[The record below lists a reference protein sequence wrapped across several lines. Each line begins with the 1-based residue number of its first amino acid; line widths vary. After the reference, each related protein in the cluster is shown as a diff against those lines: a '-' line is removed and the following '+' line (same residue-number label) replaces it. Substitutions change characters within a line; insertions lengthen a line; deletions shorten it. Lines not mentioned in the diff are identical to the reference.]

1 MTTITD
7 PLVRDSAA
15 GAARGRWLMLIV
27 LLAGQFMALLDVT
40 IVNVA
45 MPTIGRSLHAS
56 GAELQLV
63 VAGYTVSY
71 AMMLITGARM
81 GDLYGRR
88 RMFLAGV
95 AVFTLA
101 SLACGLAPG
110 IGILIAARFVQGA
123 GAAAMMPQIMS
134 VIQVRFDG
142 AARARALSA
151 YTAVLSSGFV
161 AGQVVGGVLVTAN
174 LFGQTWRPV
183 FLVNVP
189 IGLAVLAAVPR
200 VVPRDEPGQ
209 RRRQLDLPGL
219 GVAVPAVFLVVLP
232 LMLGHQEDWPGWVF
246 ACLAAGLALAVAFV
260 LVERRIANRGG
271 DPLLNLAVLRAPG
284 LVPGLAA
291 VAVIMITYGGF
302 LFSFALHLQA
312 GLGDSALRAGLT
324 FAPCALVFGFC
335 GYFWR
340 RLPSRSHH
348 LLAPAGCLVAAGG
361 YLAVGLVLRSGSP
374 GGLALQAAMVV
385 TGASLALAFSPLV
398 THALVRVPL
407 HHAADASGLLT
418 TTIQLGQAIGVATFG
433 SLYLTLDAGRGRAV
447 GAVAG
452 SGSVSG
458 HALAVT
464 LVWLA
469 AVVAFGVAAGVPLAR
484 TVAAARR

>member
-1 MTTITD
+1 MTTTFGTA
-7 PLVRDSAA
+7 VRDPAT
-15 GAARGRWLMLIV
+15 AARGRWLMLIV

-45 MPTIGRSLHAS
+45 MPTIGQSLHAS

-95 AVFTLA
+95 ALFTMA
-101 SLACGLAPG
+101 SLVCGIAPG
-110 IGILIAARFVQGA
+110 IGVLIAARFVQGV

-134 VIQVRFDG
+134 VIQVRFEG

-161 AGQVVGGVLVTAN
+161 AGQVIGGVLVTAN
-174 LFGQTWRPV
+174 LFGQAWRPV

-189 IGLAVLAAVPR
+189 IGLTVLALVPR
-200 VVPRDEPGQ
+200 VMPRDQPGRGSSG
-209 RRRQLDLPGL
+209 RRLDIAGL
-219 GVAVPAVFLVVLP
+219 AIAVPAVFLVVLP
-232 LMLGHQEDWPGWVF
+232 LMLGHQENWPAWVF
-246 ACLAAGLALAVAFV
+246 ACIALGLVLSAVFV
-260 LVERRIANRGG
+260 GLERRLMSRGG

-291 VAVIMITYGGF
+291 VAVLMITYGGF

-324 FAPCALVFGFC
+324 FAPCALVFGVC

-340 RLPSRSHH
+340 RLPASWHH
-348 LLAPAGCLVAAGG
+348 LLAPAGCLVAVGG
-361 YLAVGLVLRSGSP
+361 YLAVASVLRSGGP
-374 GGLALQAAMVV
+374 GGVLLQVGLVV
-385 TGASLALAFSPLV
+385 TGAALALGFSPLV
-398 THALVRVPL
+398 THALVRVPVRQ
-407 HHAADASGLLT
+407 AADASGLLT
-418 TTIQLGQAIGVATFG
+418 TTIQLGQAVGVATFG
-433 SLYLTLDAGRGRAV
+433 SLFLTLDAGQA
-447 GAVAG
+447 AAT
-452 SGSVSG
+452 SAVSG

-464 LVWLA
+464 MSWLA
-469 AVVAFGVAAGVPLAR
+469 TAMLLAVAAGIPLAR
-484 TVAAARR
+484 TVVAARRV